1 MHSTIELIAD
11 ATDIMVVVLL
21 TVGMLIALGRAARLV
36 AIAPASERE
45 TVWGRAYRN
54 LRIELGK
61 TLLLGLE
68 ILIISDILHSIVK
81 RTLEELAIV
90 AMTVVIRIVLSYF
103 LDRELVRL
111 ASHEGSKEVP
121 APAKDGPTQAVTQT

>member
-1 MHSTIELIAD
+1 MHAAIETIAD
-11 ATDIMVVVLL
+11 ITDLIVVVLL
-21 TVGMLIALGRAARLV
+21 TCGMLIAMGRAIRLV
-36 AIAPASERE
+36 YRAGPTKRGKAMEL
-45 TVWGRAYRN
+45 AYRN

-90 AMTVVIRIVLSYF
+90 AMTVAIRIVLSYF
-103 LDRELVRL
+103 LDRELLRL
-111 ASHEGSKEVP
+111 DHRRSPNDVA
-121 APAKDGPTQAVTQT
+121 